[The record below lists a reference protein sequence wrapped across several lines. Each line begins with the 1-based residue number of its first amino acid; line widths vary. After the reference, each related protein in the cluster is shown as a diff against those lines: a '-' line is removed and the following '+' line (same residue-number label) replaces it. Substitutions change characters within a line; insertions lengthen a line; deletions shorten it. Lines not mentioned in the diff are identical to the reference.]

1 MNGDGTH
8 YSKSRRLIFG
18 SARYDT
24 RVCAS
29 VARERCATRDA
40 SLPVT
45 SLLLG
50 ACLALR
56 GCRGFIAFHPRKTR
70 KGRAGTVIKQRI
82 NSRRWGI
89 VYRTWV

>member
-29 VARERCATRDA
+29 RMHARDA
-40 SLPVT
+40 PRDAGLPVT

-50 ACLALR
+50 ARLALR
-56 GCRGFIAFHPRKTR
+56 GCWRFIAFHPRKR
-70 KGRAGTVIKQRI
+70 EKNAAEQ
-82 NSRRWGI
+82 S
-89 VYRTWV
+89 